1 VLRILK
7 KTGWTAVIIVVSIIL
22 IRAFDARRLPDLAA
36 WHELSMDEEFRSGA
50 RDSSFDS
57 YLAAEAAVFAQV
69 DEMLESNQVTAT
81 LRFDPASI
89 FNSQNHER
97 DWNRTTE
104 LVPAR
109 RAGVALLLH
118 GASDSPYSM
127 RPTAELMM
135 GQGFHVLALRL
146 PGHGTTPGG
155 LGQAR
160 WEDWRA
166 AVRASARHLD
176 AIRNDDEPFVVAG
189 YSTGGALAVDL
200 ALDALE
206 DETLPQ
212 PDRLILLSP
221 AIGITPFAFFA
232 SWHRTLAWIPY
243 FHKFAW
249 EVVLPEYDPYKYNSF
264 PKAAGNETY
273 ELTRRVQRRLRR
285 AASFGEAASLPPIA
299 AFVPLVD
306 ATVRT
311 PDTVNRLFDVLNRD
325 SDELVLYD
333 INRYGGMQQF
343 LRAGHRE
350 LLDRLEADNDR
361 NYHLTV
367 VSNREDGTQE
377 VVART
382 FGSRIQREQELDTEW
397 PPGVHSMSHVAVP
410 FPPGDPW
417 YGDGSADADHPT
429 LGRLNAFGERNMLI
443 VSPAQV
449 LRLRYNPF
457 FDYQSSKILE
467 LVGAPQGV
475 DQR

>member
-1 VLRILK
+1 MLRILK
-7 KTGWTAVIIVVSIIL
+7 KIGQGVMIVVLSIIV
-22 IRAFDARRLPDLAA
+22 IRAFDARRLPELSA
-36 WHELSMDEEFRSGA
+36 WHELPMDAEFQAGA
-50 RDSSFDS
+50 GDSSFDD
-57 YLAAEAAVFAQV
+57 YLAAETAVFAQV
-69 DEMLESNQVTAT
+69 DSMLESNKATAT
-81 LRFDPASI
+81 LRFDPVSI

-104 LVPAR
+104 LVPASR
-109 RAGVALLLH
+109 TGVALLLH

-127 RPTAELMM
+127 RPTAELMVS
-135 GQGFHVLALRL
+135 QGFHVLVLRL

-166 AVRASARHLD
+166 AVTASARHLD
-176 AIRNDDEPFVVAG
+176 AIRSNDEPMVVAG

-200 ALDALE
+200 ALDALS
-206 DETLPQ
+206 DDTLPQ

-232 SWHRTLAWIPY
+232 SWHRTLAWMPY
-243 FHKFAW
+243 FSKFSW

-264 PKAAGNETY
+264 PKAAGNETW
-273 ELTRRVQRRLRR
+273 ELTRRVQRRLRQ
-285 AASFGEAASLPPIA
+285 AASSGDGDRLPPIA

-311 PDTVNRLFDVLNRD
+311 PDTVNRLFDVLNRR
-325 SDELVLYD
+325 SDELVIYD
-333 INRYGGMQQF
+333 INRFGGMREF

-350 LLDRLEADNDR
+350 LLDRMESDDNR
-361 NYHLTV
+361 HYRLTV
-367 VSNREDGTQE
+367 VSNREDGTRE

-382 FGSRIQREQELDTEW
+382 FGSGLQREVALDAEW
-397 PPGVHSMSHVAVP
+397 PFGIHSMSHVAVP

-417 YGDGSADADHPT
+417 YGDGTAAADHPT

-467 LVGAPQGV
+467 LVGAPQAA
-475 DQR
+475 D